1 MRIFHKNARG
11 IPIYL
16 IQQGKDSSQAFMNL
30 YNKNG
35 WHLQEMG
42 TWIPEKTLDLLSTS
56 QFYISSSFLGSAM
69 NIKLSKDACKPKT
82 GKSKF

>member
-42 TWIPEKTLDLLSTS
+42 TWIPEKTLRPVKHFTVLHL
-56 QFYISSSFLGSAM
+56 FFFLRVSYEHQT
-69 NIKLSKDACKPKT
+69 IKGCMQT
-82 GKSKF
+82 